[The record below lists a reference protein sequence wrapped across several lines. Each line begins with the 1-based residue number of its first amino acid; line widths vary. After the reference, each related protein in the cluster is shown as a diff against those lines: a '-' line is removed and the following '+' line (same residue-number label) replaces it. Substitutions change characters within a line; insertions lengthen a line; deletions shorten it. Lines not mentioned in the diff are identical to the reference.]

1 MNKQIWIVAM
11 LALAVSLTGCTKK
24 EDEMGPA
31 QKAGAAIDNAGD
43 RVAKDIHEKLDKA
56 RDAGQDVAE
65 AAKVQGEA
73 IKEATA
79 EVAEEAGKKV
89 EEAGKNMQEAAR
101 KK

>member
-1 MNKQIWIVAM
+1 MNKNIWVVAL
-11 LALAVSLTGCTKK
+11 LAMAVSLGGCEKN
-24 EDEMGPA
+24 EEMGPA

-56 RDAGQDVAE
+56 RDATNDVAE

-89 EEAGKNMQEAAR
+89 EEAGKNIQEAAR